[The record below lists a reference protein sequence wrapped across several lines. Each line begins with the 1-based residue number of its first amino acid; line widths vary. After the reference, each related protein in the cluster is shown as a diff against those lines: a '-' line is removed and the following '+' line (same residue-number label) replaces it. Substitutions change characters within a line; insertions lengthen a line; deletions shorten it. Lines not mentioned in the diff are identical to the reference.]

1 METMIDVG
9 RDQLWVEDLGG
20 DGPAVVLVHP
30 GIHDSTVWDPVL
42 PLLDDFRVVR
52 FDFRDFGRSS
62 HATESF
68 LTMDDLVAVLD
79 HLGVERAHLVGN
91 SMGGEASLALA
102 LEQPNRVAS
111 LTLLAPGIGG
121 YEFPDEPGLETEFE
135 QLMAADDHAGLVDFA
150 ARLWC
155 AFGVDDALRAQLVA
169 ADAVE
174 ANQMEFGQDNPEQ
187 WSRAA
192 TIKQPTTVVV
202 GELDNAATT
211 EAGVELAGRILTAE
225 LVRIAESDHLPSLRA
240 PERVAEAIRA
250 TVARA
255 T

>member
-91 SMGGEASLALA
+91 SMGGEAILALA

>member
-1 METMIDVG
+1 METMLDVG

-42 PLLDDFRVVR
+42 PLLDGFRVIR
-52 FDFRDFGRSS
+52 FDSRDFGRSS
-62 HATESF
+62 RATEPF
-68 LTMDDLVAVLD
+68 RPMDDLLSVLD
-79 HLGVERAHLVGN
+79 HLDVGRAHLVGN

-102 LEQPNRVAS
+102 LEHPDRAAS

-121 YEFPDEPGLETEFE
+121 YEFPDEPELEAEFA
-135 QLMAADDHAGLVDFA
+135 QLMAVDDHVGLVDFA

-155 AFGVDDALRAQLVA
+155 AGGVDDALRTQLVA
-169 ADAVE
+169 ADAAE
-174 ANQMEFGQDNPEQ
+174 ANQTKFRQRDPEQ